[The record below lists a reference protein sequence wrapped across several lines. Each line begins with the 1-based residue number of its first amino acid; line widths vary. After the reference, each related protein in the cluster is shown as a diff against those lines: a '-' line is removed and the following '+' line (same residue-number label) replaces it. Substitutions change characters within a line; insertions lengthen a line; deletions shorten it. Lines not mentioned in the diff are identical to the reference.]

1 MRFVQRASTR
11 EQLSGHVVAALWNAT
26 KVAGR
31 PTKGTATFLVMLGV
45 VALGGSGPLPF
56 AGAAT
61 VGSATDDLRPAVEQ
75 VLHVLADPR
84 LAGPEKKAERLAAL
98 RKVME
103 RTIDFP
109 DAARRALAV
118 HWPARTSEERDE
130 FIGLFTDLVIESYAV
145 QLDGDGI
152 ERVVF
157 VGESA
162 DEDVV
167 TVHTR
172 VDSGQRVSV
181 PVDYRMHRRDS
192 RWLVYDVLVEGVSL
206 VGNYRAQFNTVIRTK
221 SYAELIRRMKTR
233 GAG

>member
-1 MRFVQRASTR
+1 MRFVQREA
-11 EQLSGHVVAALWNAT
+11 V
-26 KVAGR
+26 
-31 PTKGTATFLVMLGV
+31 FLVMLGV
-45 VALGGSGPLPF
+45 VALGEASPVPF
-56 AGAAT
+56 ASAAA

-84 LAGPEKKAERLAAL
+84 LAGTEKKAQRLVAL
-98 RKVME
+98 RTVME

-118 HWPARTSEERDE
+118 HWAARTPEERDE
-130 FIGLFTDLVIESYAV
+130 FIGLFTDLVMESYALH
-145 QLDGDGI
+145 LDGYGV

-172 VDSGQRVSV
+172 VDGGQRVAV

-221 SYAELIRRMKTR
+221 SYAELIRRMKTH